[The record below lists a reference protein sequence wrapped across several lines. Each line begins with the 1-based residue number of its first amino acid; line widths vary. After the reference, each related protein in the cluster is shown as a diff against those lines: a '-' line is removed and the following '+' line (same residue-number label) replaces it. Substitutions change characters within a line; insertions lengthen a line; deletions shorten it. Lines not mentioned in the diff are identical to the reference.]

1 MYLELLGHLY
11 LYDFKMF
18 LHLAE
23 DTWGFKS
30 VRINDWKKFYVY
42 FY

>member
-1 MYLELLGHLY
+1 MYLELLGHLC

-23 DTWGFKS
+23 DTWDFKS
-30 VRINDWKKFYVY
+30 IRINDWKKFYGY